1 MKFLLP
7 ATVAVAALAS
17 SVSAQKFCGRDDN
30 KVVGDYTVY
39 NNLWGEDN
47 DRSGGQCT
55 TVDGSSGSE
64 ISWQTSFNWAGDNWQ
79 VKSYANAALKF
90 DPVQVANVKSIP
102 TTMSYNYTYDGNI
115 ITNVA
120 YDLFTT
126 PTIGGETAYELM
138 VWLAAL
144 GGAWPL
150 TSTGQPIKVVNL
162 GGVDFNLYQ
171 GWNNKTKVF
180 TYVAKQ
186 TTYSFSADLKQ
197 FFDELPADNT
207 IETTQYLTHVQAGTE
222 PFQGK
227 NATFTVHKYS
237 AAVHT
242 A

>member
-1 MKFLLP
+1 MKLSL
-7 ATVAVAALAS
+7 AAIALATAAS
-17 SVSAQKFCGRDDN
+17 TANAQEFCGRNDL

-47 DRSGGQCT
+47 DPKGNQCT
-55 TVDGSSGSE
+55 TVDSTTSGSD
-64 ISWQTSFNWAGDNWQ
+64 IAWHTSFNWAGDNWQ

-90 DPVQVANVKSIP
+90 DPVQISNVTSIP
-102 TTMSYNYTYDGNI
+102 TTMEYTYKYDGNI

-120 YDLFTT
+120 YDLFTSAT
-126 PTIGGETAYELM
+126 AGGDVQYELM

-150 TSTGQPIKVVNL
+150 TSTGQPIKSVTL
-162 GGVDFNLYQ
+162 GGVAFNLYQ

-186 TTYSFSADLKQ
+186 TTNTFTADLRD
-197 FFDELPADNT
+197 FFTELPADNT

-222 PFQGK
+222 PFQGQ
-227 NATFTVHKYS
+227 NATMTVTKYS
-237 AAVHT
+237 AAVKT
-242 A
+242 N